1 MTLSTVNSQCTCNT
15 RKSCSSNCLDV
26 ASFILFA
33 DDTNLFV
40 KGNSI
45 REATEKSDL
54 ILSKLKKYLQANFL
68 HINVSKSKFIHFQS
82 PRKTASPLI
91 DGPKYDSIPL
101 QCTESIKFLGVTI
114 DHKLSW
120 KKHITYV
127 CNKTRSSIAQL
138 YNMRNVIPKNLKVSV
153 YNAIVNSQFSYAI
166 SVWGGYA
173 TSDSL
178 KPIFLLQKKV
188 ASESLLY

>member
-1 MTLSTVNSQCTCNT
+1 MRNSDVESTLLDIKDGVPQGSVLGPIFFLLYINDLIYSQCTCNT

-68 HINVSKSKFIHFQS
+68 HINLSKSKFIHFQS

-101 QCTESIKFLGVTI
+101 QCTESIKF
-114 DHKLSW
+114 
-120 KKHITYV
+120 
-127 CNKTRSSIAQL
+127 
-138 YNMRNVIPKNLKVSV
+138 
-153 YNAIVNSQFSYAI
+153 
-166 SVWGGYA
+166 
-173 TSDSL
+173 
-178 KPIFLLQKKV
+178 
-188 ASESLLY
+188 